1 MKVAAYCRVSTD
13 YEDQTNSF
21 ENQKRFFK
29 EYIERQ
35 PDWELYEIY
44 ADEGLSGTSTKK
56 RSGFNRMIE
65 DAKQKKF
72 DIIIT
77 KEVSRFARNIVDAI
91 QYTCELKRLGIT
103 VIFMNDNINTTMP
116 DTELRLGI
124 LSTFAQ
130 DESRKTSERVT
141 WGIRRKMEQGFV
153 FGQPFLGYDLKDGV
167 LTVNPEGAEVVKLIY
182 HKCLH
187 ERKGTNKIAKE
198 LTAEGI
204 PSPRGCKVWGAST
217 ILKILRN
224 EKYCGNLLLQKT
236 FTPDYLTHEKKYNNG
251 EVDQYFFTDHHEAII
266 DPETWK
272 QTQEELDRRS
282 SVTDGRA
289 QGILYP
295 LSGKIRCSD
304 CGRNLVHR
312 LRKASKGRKVSTW
325 RCNTNDNNRMPMDE
339 KGNPK
344 KCEIGYEVRTDV
356 TMEMIK
362 ECLSSVL
369 IDTEKTVSK
378 VADIVSRVL
387 EESNAARGNLTPED
401 VRKKINKLMRDTED
415 VTAKK
420 KKVLDAFF

>member
-29 EYIERQ
+29 KHIERH

-44 ADEGLSGTSTKK
+44 ADEGITGTST
-56 RSGFNRMIE
+56 RDRISFNRMIA
-65 DAKQKKF
+65 DARAKKF
-72 DIIIT
+72 DTIIT
-77 KEVSRFARNIVDAI
+77 KEVSRFARNTEDTLH
-91 QYTCELKRLGIT
+91 YTRELKRIGIT
-103 VIFMNDNINTTMP
+103 VIFMNDNINSMDP
-116 DTELRLGI
+116 EAEFI
-124 LSTFAQ
+124 LTLMASLAQ
-130 DESRKTSERVT
+130 EESRKTSERVT
-141 WGIRRKMEQGFV
+141 WGIKRKMEQGFV
-153 FGQPFLGYDLKDGV
+153 FGQSFLGYDLKDGV

-187 ERKGTNKIAKE
+187 ERKGANKIAKE

-236 FTPDYLTHEKKYNNG
+236 YTPDYLTHEKKYNNG
-251 EVDQYFFTDHHEAII
+251 EVDQYFFTNHHEPII
-266 DPETWK
+266 DPETWR

-282 SVTDGRA
+282 YVPDGRA

-304 CGRNLVHR
+304 CGRSLVHR

-325 RCNTNDNNRMPMDE
+325 RCNANDNNRMPMDE
-339 KGNPK
+339 NGNPK

-369 IDTEKTVSK
+369 IDTEKTVNK
-378 VADIVSRVL
+378 VVEIVSNTGLIVPYIQNIIAGAI
-387 EESNAARGNLTPED
+387 SH
-401 VRKKINKLMRDTED
+401 
-415 VTAKK
+415 
-420 KKVLDAFF
+420 